1 MNLTTRQIVFSSRT
15 IDSQLPAY
23 LEWVEQLR
31 GCSNLVWEM
40 EEIQFVVV
48 KKKRGNDTFHITEKN
63 TALFFGLWFHK

>member
-1 MNLTTRQIVFSSRT
+1 MNLTTRQIVFSSWT

-48 KKKRGNDTFHITEKN
+48 KKKWEMILVDLKM
-63 TALFFGLWFHK
+63 L

>member
-1 MNLTTRQIVFSSRT
+1 MNLTTRQIVFSSWT

-48 KKKRGNDTFHITEKN
+48 KKMGNDTFHITEKN
-63 TALFFGLWFHK
+63 TALFFGLRFHK

>member
-1 MNLTTRQIVFSSRT
+1 MNLTTRQIVFSSWT

-48 KKKRGNDTFHITEKN
+48 KKNGK
-63 TALFFGLWFHK
+63 